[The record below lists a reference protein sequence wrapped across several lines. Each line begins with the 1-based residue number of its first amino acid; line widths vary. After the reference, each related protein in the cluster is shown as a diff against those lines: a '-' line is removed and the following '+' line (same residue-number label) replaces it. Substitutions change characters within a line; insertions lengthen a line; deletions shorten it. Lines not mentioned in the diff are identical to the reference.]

1 MKLPDLTGKMKGGAS
16 LPWYNVLVPRPLPP
30 FKNLKSL
37 EDANW
42 YAAAYSS
49 EVRNL
54 QIGRALWAWTS
65 MFFAIVAAIGWLT

>member
-1 MKLPDLTGKMKGGAS
+1 MKSYDFDEEVKGAAQV
-16 LPWYNVLVPRPLPP
+16 PWYNFMVPHPLPP
-30 FKNLKSL
+30 FKKTTSL

-54 QIGRALWAWTS
+54 QIGRAFWAWTS
-65 MFFAIVAAIGWLT
+65 IFLAVVAAIGWLR